1 MPSLPKRGALGRRH
15 FQKQVERAAGLRRA
29 GDAPGAIDVL
39 AELLI
44 RDPGDVGANAEMA
57 RALRLL
63 GDPAGAEEHLRKAVS
78 NVLDYQLVV
87 ELAQALT
94 EQGRVEEAE
103 DLLDAA
109 LAMAKG
115 NPRLD
120 PGDALIVR
128 ATIAHAQGRDDD
140 ALAALDQIVPKR
152 ASALT
157 KRYAER
163 LRGSIAGSA

>member
-1 MPSLPKRGALGRRH
+1 MPAFGNRGVLGRRS
-15 FQKQVERAAGLRRA
+15 FQRQVERAAGLRRA
-29 GDAPGAIDVL
+29 GDAPAAIDLL
-39 AELLI
+39 AELLV
-44 RDPGDVGANAEMA
+44 RDPDDVPANTEMA

-78 NVLDYQLVV
+78 GVLDYQLVV
-87 ELAQALT
+87 ELSQAVL
-94 EQGRVEEAE
+94 EQGRVDEAE
-103 DLLDAA
+103 ELLDAA

-120 PGDALIVR
+120 PGEALIVR

-140 ALAALDQIVPKR
+140 AVAALDQIVPKR

-157 KRYAER
+157 TQYAAK
-163 LRGSIAGSA
+163 LRASIDGSA